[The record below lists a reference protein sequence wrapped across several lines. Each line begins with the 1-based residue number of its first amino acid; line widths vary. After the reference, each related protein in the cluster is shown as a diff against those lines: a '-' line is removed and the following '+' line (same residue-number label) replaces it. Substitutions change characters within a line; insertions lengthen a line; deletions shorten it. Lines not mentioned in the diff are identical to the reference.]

1 MAINQHKPRS
11 ILASRA
17 VGSTSCASHHFL
29 LVRSMFHLIH
39 DLVLQSYK
47 IFLHPAQLH
56 IPSIQILSTR
66 KRMNCTYRFLQKEN
80 RTGTRYRWEGTP
92 LPAWRRGQ
100 RGAIPHR
107 SSDDVR
113 GGGGRVVP
121 RGGRWRRIGSGCP
134 ARTGSVASR
143 GAGAEERH
151 VHRWESR
158 KNPCWRWEMRSCQQ
172 REPTRRHGRGKCRP
186 YRRFTATRE
195 DGGAGG
201 RRLAVVASTAMRV
214 GGRGN

>member
-17 VGSTSCASHHFL
+17 VGSTSCASHHFF

-47 IFLHPAQLH
+47 IFLHPALLH
-56 IPSIQILSTR
+56 IPSIQILSMR

-121 RGGRWRRIGSGCP
+121 RGGRWHGIGSGCP
-134 ARTGSVASR
+134 IEDGKRDITRRGSR
-143 GAGAEERH
+143 GAARPPVGVEEEPMLAAGDALLSAAGADPAS
-151 VHRWESR
+151 WE
-158 KNPCWRWEMRSCQQ
+158 
-172 REPTRRHGRGKCRP
+172 GK
-186 YRRFTATRE
+186 
-195 DGGAGG
+195 
-201 RRLAVVASTAMRV
+201 V
-214 GGRGN
+214 